1 MVCCLIRCW
10 NILKKMD
17 FTKHKDILE
26 KLKMTLTPERY
37 EHSIGVAEE
46 AVRLAEIYGADI
58 EKACIAG
65 LLHDCAK
72 CLPKEKLLDIIVKN
86 KDIWAIDECELLNYK
101 TFHAPAGVLVAQ
113 KEYGIN
119 DKEILSA
126 IRWHTL
132 GKKDMTLLE
141 KIIYLADKIEK
152 RTRPAEYREQ
162 IEVFLKGENGLDR
175 AILESY
181 KLTIKSLADRN
192 LVICYPTIDIYNS
205 LLKEFY

>member
-1 MVCCLIRCW
+1 
-10 NILKKMD
+10 MD
-17 FTKHKDILE
+17 FTNHRDILD
-26 KLKMTLTPERY
+26 KLKQTLTPERY

-46 AVRLAEIYGADI
+46 AVELAEIYGADI
-58 EKACIAG
+58 NKACVAG

-72 CLPKEKLLDIIVKN
+72 SIPKEKLLDIIAKN
-86 KDIWAIDECELLNYK
+86 REILAIEECELLNYK
-101 TFHAPAGVLVAQ
+101 TYHAPAGVVVAQ
-113 KEYGIN
+113 KEYGIT

-152 RTRPAEYREQ
+152 RTRPVDYRSQ
-162 IEVFLKGENGLDR
+162 IEIFLQKPNGLDR

-192 LVICYPTIDIYNS
+192 LVICYPTIDIYNT

>member
-1 MVCCLIRCW
+1 
-10 NILKKMD
+10 MD
-17 FTKHKDILE
+17 FTRDKNIID
-26 KLKMTLTPERY
+26 KLKQSLTPERF

-46 AVRLAEIYGADI
+46 AVFLAEKYGADI
-58 EKACIAG
+58 EKARIAG

-86 KDIWAIDECELLNYK
+86 RDIWAIDECELLNYK
-101 TFHAPAGVLVAQ
+101 TFHAPAGVLVAE
-113 KEYGIN
+113 KEYGIS

-152 RTRPAEYREQ
+152 RTRPAEYRKQ
-162 IEVFLKGENGLDR
+162 IEGFLEMDNGLDR
-175 AILESY
+175 AVLESY
-181 KLTIKSLADRN
+181 KLTIKSLVDRN

>member
-1 MVCCLIRCW
+1 
-10 NILKKMD
+10 MD
-17 FTKHKDILE
+17 FTRDKNIID
-26 KLKMTLTPERY
+26 KLKQSLTPERF

-46 AVRLAEIYGADI
+46 AVFLAEKYGADI
-58 EKACIAG
+58 EKARIAG

-86 KDIWAIDECELLNYK
+86 RDIWAIDECELLNYK
-101 TFHAPAGVLVAQ
+101 TFHAPAGVLVAE
-113 KEYGIN
+113 KEYGIS

-152 RTRPAEYREQ
+152 RTRPAEYRKQ
-162 IEVFLKGENGLDR
+162 IEGFLEMDNGLDR

-181 KLTIKSLADRN
+181 KLTIKSLVDRN

>member
-1 MVCCLIRCW
+1 
-10 NILKKMD
+10 MD
-17 FTKHKDILE
+17 FTKHKEILE

-46 AVRLAEIYGADI
+46 AVRLAETFGADV
-58 EKACIAG
+58 EKACLAG

-72 CLPKEKLLDIIVKN
+72 CFPKEKLLDIVVKN
-86 KDIWAIDECELLNYK
+86 RDIWAIDECELLNYK
-101 TFHAPAGVLVAQ
+101 TFHAPAGVQVAER
-113 KEYGIN
+113 EYGIT

-132 GKKDMTLLE
+132 GKKNMSLLE

-152 RTRPAEYREQ
+152 RTRPIEYREQ
-162 IEVFLKGENGLDR
+162 IERFLDTENGLDR

-181 KLTIKSLADRN
+181 KLTIKSLAERN
-192 LVICYPTIDIYNS
+192 LVICYPTIDIYNN